1 MYLTKK
7 SKNTKLE
14 ILNNSLEPKQY
25 KFILK
30 SRIEELSNLV
40 KEFSTEEI
48 QKQAFKLYQL

>member
-1 MYLTKK
+1 VYLTKK